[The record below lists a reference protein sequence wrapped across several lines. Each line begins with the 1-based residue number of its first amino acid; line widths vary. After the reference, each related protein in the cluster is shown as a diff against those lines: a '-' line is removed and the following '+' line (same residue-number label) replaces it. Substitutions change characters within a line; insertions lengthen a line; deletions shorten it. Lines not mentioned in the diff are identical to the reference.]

1 MADRTRPIVVLLQT
15 QAENAGAQEI
25 ARLLGHSLSAKGFD
39 IFYAFFFSRTA
50 SFNSIANVHFAYPR
64 RPVRISEAAKMVSAM
79 YRYLRAVKPDAVI
92 TFQHFGNILG
102 APIARAAGVRCV
114 LANLNTAKDLLPR
127 WIVAMEWLMV
137 ASGIYSKVIANS
149 ASTAAEFGKLPA
161 PFNRRLLRIDH
172 GFEPKISDI
181 SKTDARAALRLPNDV
196 VLLGSVGRLHREKNQ
211 AAIIALL
218 PHNPTWHAAF
228 AGQGELLTELRTMG
242 HQLSCQDRLHFVGE
256 LPPEEIGVF
265 LKALDVF
272 VFASR
277 AETFG
282 LAAVEAAQSGVPVV
296 CHDLDVMREVLE
308 VDGEPC
314 ARFVDVNDHVAFAAA
329 IREVLFA
336 NAGDVGSFGLAPLL
350 REKYSLRRM
359 VDGYVSALIN
369 AGIHNGS
376 VL

>member
-1 MADRTRPIVVLLQT
+1 MADRTRPTIVLVQT

-39 IFYAFFFSRTA
+39 IYYSFFFRRTA
-50 SFNSIANVHFAYPR
+50 SFKMIGNVHFAYHRKPA
-64 RPVRISEAAKMVSAM
+64 RISEAAKMASALF
-79 YRYLRAVKPDAVI
+79 RHLRAVKPDAVI

-114 LANLNTAKDLLPR
+114 LANLNTARDQLPR
-127 WIVAMEWLMV
+127 WIVATEWVMA
-137 ASGIYSKVIANS
+137 ASGIYSTVIANS
-149 ASTAAEFGKLPA
+149 ANTAAEF
-161 PFNRRLLRIDH
+161 RRLRRLIRIDH
-172 GFEPKISDI
+172 GFEPRVSDK
-181 SKTDARAALRLPNDV
+181 SKTDARAALQLPLDV
-196 VLLGSVGRLHREKNQ
+196 VLLGSVGRLHRQKNH

-218 PHNPTWHAAF
+218 PHNPTWHAAI
-228 AGQGELLTELRTMG
+228 AGQGELLPELRAMG
-242 HQLSCQDRLHFVGE
+242 HQLGCQDRLHFVGE
-256 LPPEEIGVF
+256 LPPEEIGAF

-272 VFASR
+272 VFTSQ

-308 VDGEPC
+308 VNGEPC

-329 IREVLFA
+329 IREALPA
-336 NAGDVGSFGLAPLL
+336 NAGGVESFVLAPLL

-359 VDGYVSALIN
+359 VDGYVRALAN
-369 AGIHNGS
+369 AGIGNGT
-376 VL
+376 VP